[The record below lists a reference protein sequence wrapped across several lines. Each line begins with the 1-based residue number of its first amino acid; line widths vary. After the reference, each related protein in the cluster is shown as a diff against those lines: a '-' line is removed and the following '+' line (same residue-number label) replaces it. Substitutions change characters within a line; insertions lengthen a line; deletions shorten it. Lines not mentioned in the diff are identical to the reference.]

1 MKMLNAKKGNISVGR
16 YQSLFLGIVVLFI
29 LVGALWPVATDAGSD
44 LNASLNENGQATI
57 GAYFA
62 PSGIVFKLVAIGL
75 FIAVITVAIGK
86 VKAK

>member
-29 LVGALWPVATDAGSD
+29 MVAALWPVATEAGSD
-44 LNASLNENGQATI
+44 LNVSLNANGQSTI

-62 PSGIVFKLVAIGL
+62 SSGIVFKLVAIGL
-75 FIAVITVAIGK
+75 FIAVVTVAISG
-86 VKAK
+86 VKKK